1 MREAALAARGDEV
14 MSLHEATRAAH
25 AQNNQYVMDLQVG
38 RGGGGGG
45 HKAGKE
51 EGLNFLGGLCT
62 GMCGVPTRWTSSHVE
77 DSFRSLQAHM
87 C

>member
-38 RGGGGGG
+38 GGGE
-45 HKAGKE
+45 GKE
-51 EGLNFLGGLCT
+51 RGFISLEASA
-62 GMCGVPTRWTSSHVE
+62 CGVAPPGVGDPSPAGSCVE
-77 DSFRSLQAHM
+77 NPPLTPSPPS
-87 C
+87 

>member
-38 RGGGGGG
+38 GGGRE
-45 HKAGKE
+45 KR
-51 EGLNFLGGLCT
+51 
-62 GMCGVPTRWTSSHVE
+62 GVSSPWRLLHVGWPHQVWLTPL
-77 DSFRSLQAHM
+77 LQAHVWRTLP
-87 C
+87 